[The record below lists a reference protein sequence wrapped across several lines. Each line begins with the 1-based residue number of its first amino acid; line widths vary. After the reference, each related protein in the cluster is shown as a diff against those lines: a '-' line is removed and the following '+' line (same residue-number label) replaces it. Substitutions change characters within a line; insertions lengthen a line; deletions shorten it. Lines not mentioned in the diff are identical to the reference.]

1 MLRRLSLLIS
11 FAAITLQSFAQDGSD
26 MRYIKPDQVDN
37 TCIGKWVHLDFYNR
51 SFRGRKID
59 TIAIQVNGTEVKFV
73 EHRVDNGF
81 DNWFKDQYLEA
92 INYPGT
98 LRLER
103 FQIKKITR
111 ESLQVIAYFTL
122 HDPKSENISNSI
134 FLEEYWFTK
143 NMIAEVLI
151 TDKDFQQ

>member
-1 MLRRLSLLIS
+1 MFERLSILIFFVALAS
-11 FAAITLQSFAQDGSD
+11 KDFAQDGSD

-59 TIAIQVNGTEVKFV
+59 TIAIQVNGKEVKFV
-73 EHRVDNGF
+73 EHRVDNGY

-98 LRLER
+98 LRIER
-103 FQIKKITR
+103 FQIKKISK
-111 ESLQVIAYFTL
+111 ESIQVIAYFTL

-134 FLEEYWFTK
+134 FLEEYWFAK
-143 NMIAEVLI
+143 NIIAEVLI